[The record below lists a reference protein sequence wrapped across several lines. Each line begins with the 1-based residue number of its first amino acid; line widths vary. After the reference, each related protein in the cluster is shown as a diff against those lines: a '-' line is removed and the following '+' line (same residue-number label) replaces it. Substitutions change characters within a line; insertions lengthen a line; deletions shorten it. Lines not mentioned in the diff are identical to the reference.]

1 MAVAYVRNI
10 SYSRKLLIHLVLVEI
25 LFDLLLL
32 LMCCEENRLWY
43 RSLFGIRTLVSP
55 FFNNEIMKTH
65 ADRFLP
71 HVYTQLP
78 KYYGYLKT
86 VSHVVGAK
94 LVVWHF
100 SLLHYTDKIL
110 DFSCFLA

>member
-1 MAVAYVRNI
+1 
-10 SYSRKLLIHLVLVEI
+10 
-25 LFDLLLL
+25 
-32 LMCCEENRLWY
+32 
-43 RSLFGIRTLVSP
+43 
-55 FFNNEIMKTH
+55 MKTH

>member
-1 MAVAYVRNI
+1 VNTYFEVVLHRLSSMAVAYVRNI

-32 LMCCEENRLWY
+32 LMCCEENGLWY
-43 RSLFGIRTLVSP
+43 RSLFGIR
-55 FFNNEIMKTH
+55 NNEIMKTH

-86 VSHVVGAK
+86 VSHVVGAIEGRAWCK
-94 LVVWHF
+94 R
-100 SLLHYTDKIL
+100 
-110 DFSCFLA
+110 